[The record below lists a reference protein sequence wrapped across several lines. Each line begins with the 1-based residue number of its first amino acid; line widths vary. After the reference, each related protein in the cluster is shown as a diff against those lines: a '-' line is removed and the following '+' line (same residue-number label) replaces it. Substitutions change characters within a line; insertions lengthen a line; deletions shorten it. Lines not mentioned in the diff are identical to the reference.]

1 MTSRSSSSPKST
13 SSPASKQ
20 FRYPKM
26 PGTLRADVLAVLLA
40 SDDMTGIE
48 SIFDQRKQSLST
60 VIRALIRKYGWP
72 IERRDFPTNTADGR
86 AGWASVYC
94 LPQEVIDAALAGAG
108 RDWLDG
114 VRAARTARRRRPLR
128 TPAGVK
134 KTSSAAGEEGEE
146 D

>member
-1 MTSRSSSSPKST
+1 MTSRST
-13 SSPASKQ
+13 SSPTSKP

-40 SDDMTGIE
+40 SDDMTGME

-114 VRAARTARRRRPLR
+114 VRAARAARRRRPLR
-128 TPAGVK
+128 APAK
-134 KTSSAAGEEGEE
+134 ARQASSAAGEESEE
-146 D
+146 E